1 MTQALARQY
10 RPKTFDEVIGQQQV
24 VRALRNALDRQHLHH
39 AYLFTG
45 TRGVGKTT
53 IARIIAKCLN
63 CETGITAT
71 PCQQCQSCQ
80 EIDAGRFP
88 DLFEVDAASRTKV
101 EDTRELL
108 DNVQYTPTKGRYKVY
123 LIDEVHML
131 SGHSFNALLKT
142 LEEPPPHVIFLLAT
156 TDHQRLPATVLSRC
170 LQFHLQLMPPELID
184 TQLQTILERENI
196 AFDTEATHLLS
207 KSANGSMR
215 DALSLLDQAIAYGN
229 GTVRTDDIKAL
240 LGTIEATAICDILQA
255 LCDKNAD
262 ALLNAVDALA
272 KKATDFTQA
281 LTDLLNALHELA
293 ILQAVPNAKRP
304 TLFQE
309 LITFSEA
316 FSAEDLQLFYQIAL
330 LGQRDLPY
338 APSGRTGFE
347 MTLLRMLA
355 FTPNTQSTERPKMST
370 QQTDAPKTP
379 APAKNTQSWSDLL
392 NQLDINGATL
402 ALAQQCKL
410 QKLTETELHL
420 ILDPKQKPL
429 LSNKQIER
437 IQNALTHY
445 FSRPMLVNIELNN
458 TGGDTPAELT
468 KRKEADRRT
477 AAENAIMA
485 DQKVQQIMKTFDATV
500 VKDSIARI
508 EE

>member
-1 MTQALARQY
+1 MTKALARQY
-10 RPKTFDEVIGQQQV
+10 RPKHFDEVVGQFQV

-39 AYLFTG
+39 AYLLTG
-45 TRGVGKTT
+45 TRGVGKTS

-63 CETGITAT
+63 CETGITAN

-80 EIDAGRFP
+80 EIDGGRFP

-170 LQFHLQLMPPELID
+170 LQFHLQPMSPELID
-184 TQLQTILERENI
+184 EQLQKILGQENI
-196 AFDTEATHLLS
+196 TIDANATRLLS
-207 KSANGSMR
+207 KAANGSMR
-215 DALSLLDQAIAYGN
+215 DALSLLDQAIVYGN
-229 GTVRTDDIKAL
+229 GEVNAEDVKTM
-240 LGTIEATAICDILQA
+240 LGTIETTAIRDILQA
-255 LCDKNAD
+255 LHQQDAN
-262 ALLNAVDALA
+262 ALLNTVDALA

-281 LTDLLNALHELA
+281 LADLLSALHELA
-293 ILQAVPNAKRP
+293 VLQAVPNAERDALTP
-304 TLFQE
+304 E
-309 LITFSEA
+309 VATFASQ
-316 FSAEDLQLFYQIAL
+316 FSAEDLQLHYQIAL

-338 APSGRTGFE
+338 APSARSGFE

-355 FTPNTQSTERPKMST
+355 FTPNANSVERPKMQTQTTNTST
-370 QQTDAPKTP
+370 A
-379 APAKNTQSWSDLL
+379 APATNVGSWSDLL

-402 ALAQQCKL
+402 ALAQQCQLK
-410 QKLTETELHL
+410 QQTKTELQL
-420 ILDPKQKPL
+420 ILSPKQKPL
-429 LSNKQIER
+429 LSNKHIER
-437 IQNALTHY
+437 IQNALTKH
-445 FSRPMLVNIELNN
+445 FARPMLVNIELNN
-458 TGGDTPAELT
+458 TNADTPAELV
-468 KRKEADRRT
+468 KRKEADRLT
-477 AAENAIMA
+477 VAENMIMT
-485 DQKVQQIMKTFDATV
+485 DSKVQQIMKTFDATV
-500 VKDSIARI
+500 VKESITRI